1 MAQNPASIS
10 PSTSALSVSLTKA
23 IDYLESLGDGFSAF
37 KPQLSDLQN
46 RLDAGRLHLAV
57 LGQFKRGKSTLLNA
71 LLGGEILPTAVIP
84 QTAIPTFLE
93 YGPAPQA
100 TVRYLNEDSPEV
112 LSAAAISDLQP
123 FLTRFVTEDA
133 NPENQLGVS
142 EVQVTLPAPILE
154 KGLVFIDTP
163 GIGSTFRHNTEA
175 TLNFLPQCDAALF
188 LLSSDPPITETE
200 IEFLRRVRDKVP
212 RLFFILNKVDYLT
225 PDDRIA
231 SREFLQKMLSEQLGF
246 ANGTTVY
253 CISAKQALAAKKNGD
268 DLLLQES
275 GLVKVEQRLVDFL
288 SNEKEQTLHGAIEGK
303 ARDIIASLL
312 MRLRLEQ
319 RSLELPIEELQ
330 QRLAVFER
338 SIGEVTLQRQSASD
352 LLSGDKK
359 RMLLFLEE
367 HALQIRI
374 EARNYLDGIITETV
388 ANAGNS
394 AIGEDEYHK
403 ALAAAI
409 PGWFEHQSGETTAL
423 FRQRMSAILKPHQQ
437 RADQLIELIRKKA
450 ADLFDIPYYAPE
462 SKHAFKMVRRPSWVT
477 HKWYSTFSPIN
488 SASINRLL
496 PAGLRKKRV
505 LKRLGKQTDALITA
519 NVENLRWAMYQSIN
533 ESFRHFS
540 SELDERLS
548 GVLNDTQGAI
558 RAAMKEQRQQGEAV
572 SDRREQLKQVIAD
585 FNLLQQELNTN

>member
-1 MAQNPASIS
+1 MAQKSASIFS
-10 PSTSALSVSLTKA
+10 SASALSVSLTKA
-23 IDYLESLGDGFSAF
+23 INYLEMLGNGYSTFQ
-37 KPQLSDLQN
+37 PQLSDLQS

-71 LLGGEILPTAVIP
+71 LLGAEILPTAVIP

-93 YGPAPQA
+93 YGPAPQV
-100 TVRYLNEDSPEV
+100 TVHFQEERSPKVFTAED
-112 LSAAAISDLQP
+112 ASDLQP
-123 FLTRFVTEDA
+123 FLVRFVTETA
-133 NPENQLGVS
+133 NPENHLGVS

-231 SREFLQKMLSEQLGF
+231 SREFLQKILSEQLGF
-246 ANGTTVY
+246 ASSTTVF
-253 CISAKQALAAKKNGD
+253 CISAKQALAAKKSGD
-268 DLLLQES
+268 KTLLQES
-275 GLVKVEQRLVDFL
+275 GLAKVQQRLVDFL

-312 MRLRLEQ
+312 MRLHLEQ

-338 SIGEVTLQRQSASD
+338 SIGEVSLQRQSAND

-359 RMLLFLEE
+359 RMLAFLEE
-367 HALQIRI
+367 HAVKIRL
-374 EARNYLDGIITETV
+374 EARQYLNGIMNETATGTE
-388 ANAGNS
+388 GQ
-394 AIGEDEYHK
+394 AIAEKSFHEV
-403 ALAAAI
+403 LAAAI
-409 PGWFEHQSGETTAL
+409 PGWFEHQSGITSEL
-423 FRQRMSAILKPHQQ
+423 FRNRMNDVLKPHQR

-450 ADLFDIPYYAPE
+450 ADLFDIPYFAPE
-462 SKHAFKMVRRPSWVT
+462 SERAFEMVRRPSWVT

-488 SASINRLL
+488 SASIDRLL
-496 PAGLRKKRV
+496 PAGLRKKRIM
-505 LKRLGKQTDALITA
+505 KRLGKQIDALITS

-533 ESFRHFS
+533 ESFRHFAS
-540 SELDERLS
+540 KLDEQLNE
-548 GVLNDTQGAI
+548 VLNDTQGAI
-558 RAAMKEQRQQGEAV
+558 RAAMKKQAKQDEAV
-572 SDRREQLKQVIAD
+572 SSRREQLKQAIAE
-585 FNLLQQELNTN
+585 FNLLQQDLNTN